1 MIKPMISPLLHFPML
16 FATLFFMSGGLF
28 LQADETVALEEPAA
42 VLEGGDVLGL
52 ESGVKL
58 FSNRNYVV
66 GEVPEALSG
75 FRFVLGK
82 IEGISVLC
90 RQAGM
95 VYVAT
100 PALRRNPDSRE
111 AVLLKADFEKVDLP
125 EFRFFVDA
133 PAGLPDHNLCSV
145 YRKRVEVGDSLD
157 FGKWSI
163 LLLPR
168 E

>member
-1 MIKPMISPLLHFPML
+1 MIKPMISPFLRFPML
-16 FATLFFMSGGLF
+16 FATLLFMVGGLF
-28 LQADETVALEEPAA
+28 LQAGEPTALEGPAA
-42 VLEGGDVLGL
+42 VLDGGEVFDL
-52 ESGVKL
+52 ESGVRI
-58 FSNRNYVV
+58 FSNRSYVIS
-66 GEVPEALSG
+66 EVPEALSG
-75 FRFVLGK
+75 FRFLVGK
-82 IEGISVLC
+82 IEGMSVLC

-111 AVLLKADFEKVDLP
+111 ALLLKADFEKVDLP
-125 EFRFFVDA
+125 EFQLFVDA
-133 PAGLPDHNLCSV
+133 PAGLPDHNLCFV
-145 YRKRVEVGDSLD
+145 YRKRVEVGDTLD